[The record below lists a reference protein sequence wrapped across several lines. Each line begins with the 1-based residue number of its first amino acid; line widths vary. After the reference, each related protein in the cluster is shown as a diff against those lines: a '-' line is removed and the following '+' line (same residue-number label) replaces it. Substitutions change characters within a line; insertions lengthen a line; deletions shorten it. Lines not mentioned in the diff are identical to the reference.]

1 MHKRGQITYFI
12 IIGLMLI
19 LIFSV
24 LFYANK
30 IDSKKITREA
40 KVAQE
45 IPLEI
50 QPIKNYVESC
60 LEDELESVVEMVSLQ
75 GGYYGV
81 SPNYG
86 QC

>member
-81 SPNYG
+81 SG
-86 QC
+86 SVVI

>member
-81 SPNYG
+81 S
-86 QC
+86 